1 VETKPQ
7 APASASEPP
16 PAGDVTIERLFAPG
30 ERWGW
35 QWRDINDLYVPFQ
48 TPPPTAPIPPPHE
61 PLAADR
67 RDPRRALRR
76 WRGTRWL
83 WALVVFF
90 LPFVILAAIGV
101 SKATGGWLILVAA
114 CWALGAVLMV
124 ARRRELEREASRLV
138 VPGTSGWDEEW
149 AKLSAAH
156 ELAQRA
162 WKEQARLHHEQEQAR
177 LVELPVWGAVRPLA
191 RHRRIDIYGGVP
203 SGWKAI
209 VTTLGASLLGSGER
223 LLVLDL
229 SEEDTSSIL
238 ARGAEEAG
246 LATRAH
252 VLPKHLERLDVFD
265 GMDATAVKDIIVEAL
280 HADGDGR
287 DRPARSIDDR
297 ILGEV
302 CETISARITFERV
315 LAGLRVLLRDEP
327 PPDPAG
333 GSVLSAEEWR
343 RLAGAFNDEY
353 RSVIREPLVALESQL
368 SPLRVVGRLAGGA
381 PGRPEGELVCDI
393 VAVSREG
400 GTLLNE
406 LLVDLLV
413 QATIRRLRLA
423 GDGRARVVFVIGADL
438 LRQRHLE
445 RLDQLAASLDTR
457 IVYLF
462 RHLRDDALRVAGEAV
477 AAVMRVGNPEEAE
490 KAAGL
495 IGRDERFKLTQRTAT
510 VGSTDTSNWGE
521 SWTVGQSGAWMNWSR
536 NESVGR
542 NVGGA
547 VSKTTTNAES
557 VTLVDD
563 YVLKP
568 EVLRTLPATA
578 LVLVEFASGGR
589 VKRCRVADCN
599 PVLGTLP
606 RVSLDPFGAPS
617 PRLGS
622 SR

>member
-1 VETKPQ
+1 METKPQ
-7 APASASEPP
+7 APEIASTPP

-35 QWRDINDLYVPFQ
+35 EWRDINDLYVPFP
-48 TPPPTAPIPPPHE
+48 TPPPPAPTPPPHE
-61 PLAADR
+61 PFAADR
-67 RDPRRALRR
+67 RDPHRRRRR
-76 WRGTRWL
+76 WRLTRWL
-83 WALVVFF
+83 WAIVVFLF
-90 LPFVILAAIGV
+90 PFVVLAAIGV
-101 SKATGGWLILVAA
+101 SKVSGGWWVLVIA

-124 ARRRELEREASRLV
+124 ARGHQLSRDERQ
-138 VPGTSGWDEEW
+138 SGGLGQRSWDEEW
-149 AKLSAAH
+149 ARLSTAH
-156 ELAQRA
+156 ELARRE
-162 WKEQARLHHEQEQAR
+162 WEKQARLYHEQEQAR

-223 LLVLDL
+223 VFVLDL
-229 SEEDTSSIL
+229 SEEDTSVIL
-238 ARGAEEAG
+238 VRGAEEAG
-246 LATRAH
+246 LATRAR
-252 VLPKHLERLDVFD
+252 VLPKHLEHLDVFD
-265 GMDATAVKDIIVEAL
+265 GMGATAVRDIIVEAL
-280 HADGDGR
+280 HADGEGH

-302 CETISARITFERV
+302 CETIAQRITFERI

-333 GSVLSAEEWR
+333 ESLLSAEEWR

-368 SPLRVVGRLAGGA
+368 SPLRLVGRLAGES
-381 PGRPEGELVCDI
+381 PETPEAELMCDV
-393 VAVSREG
+393 VAVGREG

-413 QATIRRLRLA
+413 QAAIRRLRLP

-445 RLDQLAASLDTR
+445 RLDQLAATLDTR

-495 IGRDERFKLTQRTAT
+495 IGRGHRFKLTQRTAT
-510 VGSTDTSNWGE
+510 VGSTDTSSWGE
-521 SWTVGQSGAWMNWSR
+521 SWTVGRSGAWMNWSR
-536 NESVGR
+536 NESLGR

-547 VSKTTTNAES
+547 QSKMTQEARST
-557 VTLVDD
+557 TLVDD
-563 YVLKP
+563 YILEP
-568 EVLRTLPATA
+568 EVLRSLPPTA
-578 LVLVEFASGGR
+578 LVVVELSSSGR
-589 VKRCRVADCN
+589 VEHRRVADCN

-617 PRLGS
+617 QRLSS